1 MVHCC
6 YSLRLVAESPPSP
19 ERFMIFEAHSRE
31 MEVVLSRELGS
42 DTTANSTSPALLV
55 PPAHPAQAF
64 LANYNLANITVLG
77 KHLHII

>member
-1 MVHCC
+1 MVYCC

-19 ERFMIFEAHSRE
+19 ERFLIFEAHSRE
-31 MEVVLSRELGS
+31 MEVVLGRELGS

-64 LANYNLANITVLG
+64 LANYNPANITVLG
-77 KHLHII
+77 KHQLII